1 MDLDFAK
8 ASPDRGDQTGKKASH
23 QFGDEVSQGEG
34 EDRQGGS
41 EERERGGTQEGKI
54 EDRSRERSAGEEGSQ
69 GLTSMLVIQGGGR
82 ERKRSTISVSRIS
95 SFIISPICRIVFSCV
110 LFLYNDCK
118 PQS

>member
-8 ASPDRGDQTGKKASH
+8 ASPDRGDQTGKKHLTKLEMKLAK
-23 QFGDEVSQGEG
+23 ERVKIAK
-34 EDRQGGS
+34 
-41 EERERGGTQEGKI
+41 EELKKEKEEPKKGK
-54 EDRSRERSAGEEGSQ
+54 SKTKAERSEGEEGGQ
-69 GLTSMLVIQGGGR
+69 GLKSVLVIQGMGR
-82 ERKRSTISVSRIS
+82 VRKRSTVSVSRIS